1 MPATDFGVFHFEP
14 VFLAGRLD
22 LNLLNQAKECS
33 ADARVQDEVRTRVRD
48 QKIRNWAGL
57 AQCRFPGFGCGVHL
71 QQAAF
76 FKVLAAIIIPVKILA
91 LFTVRCFHNFY
102 HRGR

>member
-14 VFLAGRLD
+14 VFLAGGLE
-22 LNLLNQAKECS
+22 LNLLNQSKKCS
-33 ADARVQDEVRTRVRD
+33 ANACVEDQVRTGVGK
-48 QKIRNWAGL
+48 QNIRHLAGL
-57 AQCRFPGFGCGVHL
+57 AQCWFPGFGCGVYL
-71 QQAAF
+71 EQATF
-76 FKVLAAIIIPVKILA
+76 LKISTAIIIPVKILA